1 MKHPY
6 RLRHI
11 VPLHGD
17 LSTGTVMQNFL
28 LRHGPH
34 CRALNIEVLLKRDQI
49 LKILLR
55 ECNVVQIIPRRTT
68 TVSTS
73 SSRGAPKTVSSGST
87 APAAATTTTSSTT
100 ATTHS
105 ITHVTIARSA
115 TASTYIKA
123 SGRRHK
129 GWDRSNGCGSE
140 PVGSRDAVGNRAA
153 AADERR
159 RRNRSNEITIRR
171 KQ

>member
-1 MKHPY
+1 MKHHN
-6 RLRHI
+6 RLWHI
-11 VPLHGD
+11 VALHGD

-34 CRALNIEVLLKRDQI
+34 GRALNIEVLLKRDQI

-68 TVSTS
+68 TVSAS
-73 SSRGAPKTVSSGST
+73 SPGAPKTVSSGST
-87 APAAATTTTSSTT
+87 TAAATT
-100 ATTHS
+100 ATTHVVFS
-105 ITHVTIARSA
+105 ITHGTIARSA
-115 TASTYIKA
+115 TASTYVEA

-129 GWDRSNGCGSE
+129 GWYRSNGCGSE
-140 PVGSRDAVGNRAA
+140 PVGSGDAVGNCAA

-159 RRNRSNEITIRR
+159 RRNRSNEITITR
-171 KQ
+171 KR

>member
-87 APAAATTTTSSTT
+87 TAAATT
-100 ATTHS
+100 ATTHVVFS
-105 ITHVTIARSA
+105 ITHGTIARSA
-115 TASTYIKA
+115 TASTYVEA

-129 GWDRSNGCGSE
+129 GWYRSNGCGSE
-140 PVGSRDAVGNRAA
+140 PVGSGDAVGNCAA

-159 RRNRSNEITIRR
+159 RRNRSNEITITR
-171 KQ
+171 KR